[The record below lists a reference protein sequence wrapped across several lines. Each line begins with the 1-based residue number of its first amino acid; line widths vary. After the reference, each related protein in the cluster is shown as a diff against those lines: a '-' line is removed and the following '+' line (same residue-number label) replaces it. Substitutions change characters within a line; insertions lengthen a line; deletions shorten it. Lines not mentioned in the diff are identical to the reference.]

1 MLEAGN
7 DQGRAAM
14 SHFLKVEGA
23 GASAMA
29 DL

>member
-23 GASAMA
+23 AGSGMA